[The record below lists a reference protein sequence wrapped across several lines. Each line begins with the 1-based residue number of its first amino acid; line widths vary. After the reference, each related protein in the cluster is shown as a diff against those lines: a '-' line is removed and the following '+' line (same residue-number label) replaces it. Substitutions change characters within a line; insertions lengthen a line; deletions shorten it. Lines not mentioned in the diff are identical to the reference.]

1 LVLLHLL
8 SPNQERLL
16 SALECAGALISN
28 SAFIPLLPKGTAV
41 EAHVGNYSSAG
52 GPCHAT
58 ATIANLPWSLQNPR
72 LTLFGLRALS
82 IRTRTGGLGL
92 VIHYHGA
99 RELLRSY
106 AALAASAFEQGP
118 CFWCH
123 TGRRHDT
130 SRAMQ
135 TPMSWTLV
143 QLREHDPE
151 SVMHLDTACVQDVDM
166 GRPPRPPAKRK
177 PTRRK
182 SSPSPAGHPCIV
194 AESAK

>member
-1 LVLLHLL
+1 V
-8 SPNQERLL
+8 
-16 SALECAGALISN
+16 ALECAGALLQN
-28 SAFIPLLPKGTAV
+28 SAFIPLLPKGRTV
-41 EAHVGNYSSAG
+41 EAYVGNYSSDG
-52 GPCHAT
+52 GPRDA
-58 ATIANLPWSLQNPR
+58 AITIANLPWSLQNPR

-82 IRTRTGGLGL
+82 IRTRAGGLGL

-99 RELLRSY
+99 QELLRNY
-106 AALAASAFEQGP
+106 AALAAAAFRQGP
-118 CFWCH
+118 CHWCH

-151 SVMHLDTACVQDVDM
+151 SVMHLGTECVQDVDP
-166 GRPPRPPAKRK
+166 GRPARPTAKHK

-182 SSPSPAGHPCIV
+182 PSPRLAGHPLFV
-194 AESAK
+194 ASPAK

>member
-1 LVLLHLL
+1 M
-8 SPNQERLL
+8 
-16 SALECAGALISN
+16 ALECAGALLQN
-28 SAFIPLLPKGTAV
+28 SAFIPLLPKGRTV
-41 EAHVGNYSSAG
+41 EAYVGNYSSDG
-52 GPCHAT
+52 GPRDA
-58 ATIANLPWSLQNPR
+58 AITIANLPWSLQNPR

-82 IRTRTGGLGL
+82 IRTRAGGLGL

-99 RELLRSY
+99 QELLRNY
-106 AALAASAFEQGP
+106 AALAASAFRQGP
-118 CFWCH
+118 CHWCH

-151 SVMHLDTACVQDVDM
+151 SVMHLGTECVKDVDP
-166 GRPPRPPAKRK
+166 GRPARPTAKHK

-182 SSPSPAGHPCIV
+182 PSPRLAGHPLFV
-194 AESAK
+194 ASPAK